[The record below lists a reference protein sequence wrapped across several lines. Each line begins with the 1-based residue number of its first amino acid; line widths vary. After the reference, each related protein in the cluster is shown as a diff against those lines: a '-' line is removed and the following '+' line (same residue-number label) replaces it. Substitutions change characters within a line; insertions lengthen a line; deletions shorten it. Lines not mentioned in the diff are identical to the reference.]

1 MDKKLKK
8 ILPLVSKPG
17 RYAGEEVNSIKK
29 DLDKVSLK
37 VALAFPDLYEIG
49 ISNLGLQILYH
60 VLNSLDHIAAERVY
74 APWDDM
80 EKLLRENELP
90 LTSLESALPLS
101 TFNIIGFS
109 LQHELCYTNLL
120 NILDLGGISL
130 RSSERNKEDPLI
142 IAGGPS
148 AFNPEPLSEFV
159 DAFLIGDGEEGVK
172 DICKAYL
179 KWKEA
184 GKTRKELLESLSQ
197 IKGVYVPS
205 LFQVSYNESGPI
217 KKITPLKEGYK
228 RVERRVLIDIEEAP
242 YPTGFII
249 PNVKPVHDRVPLEVA
264 RGCSRFCHFCQAG
277 YIYLPVRERS
287 PEKIRSMGE
296 KALAETGNDEAA
308 LLSLSTGDYS
318 CLETLLPDLA
328 KRYSEK
334 NVNLSFPS
342 LRVDTITPAI
352 MNEMKKMRAKSFT
365 IAPEAGSQ
373 RMRDLINKGVTE
385 EQVLQTARK
394 MSGAGCQSVKLYY
407 MIGLPTETLDDL
419 NEILRLSR
427 EVLKEGRKAGSMRKV
442 TVNLSTFVPK
452 SHTPFQWVRQ
462 NSTDEIMEKLDYMKK
477 NLKDKNIS
485 LKWNDPFMTLLEG
498 IFSRGDRR
506 TGKTIMKAFEKGCRF
521 DSWGDRLRPENWK
534 EAIKESGIEVSNYLE
549 SKALDDILPWDLI
562 DPGVTKKFLID
573 ELNRS
578 YEGELTEDC
587 RYGRCS
593 VCGVCDHKIL
603 KIRTFKEA
611 TLPAQPVKKSST
623 SSPLKTKFRVRYT
636 KRGPARF
643 MGHTDMIQVLIRTLR
658 RAGIPILYSEG
669 FRPSPKISFGSPI
682 PFATE
687 SLAEYFDIE
696 VAGNMTAGY
705 FLDKIAAHAPG
716 YCKMMDAFVIYSGE
730 KSITNATESE
740 VYVITPGE
748 KGSSLQK
755 IREAIHNFE
764 SADKWPFIKK
774 TKKGEKEID
783 LKKEVRG
790 IHIDKEGKVEIEVIA
805 TGGRKV
811 KAEDALANLLA
822 LTDNE
827 KIELE
832 IIKTDTR
839 FIAHREEARAAKG

>member
-1 MDKKLKK
+1 VDKRLKK

-29 DLDKVSLK
+29 DLEKVSLK
-37 VALAFPDLYEIG
+37 IALAFPDLYEIG

-60 VLNSLDHIAAERVY
+60 VLNTNDKVAAERVY
-74 APWDDM
+74 APWEDM
-80 EKLLRENELP
+80 EKLLRDKELP
-90 LTSLESALPLS
+90 LTSLESSLPLCD
-101 TFNIIGFS
+101 FNIVGFS

-120 NILDLGGISL
+120 NMLDLGRIPL
-130 RSSERNKEDPLI
+130 KSSERDDDAPLI

-148 AFNPEPLSEFV
+148 SFNPEPLSDFV
-159 DAFLIGDGEEGVK
+159 DAFLIGDGEEGIE
-172 DICKAYL
+172 DICNTYL
-179 KWKEA
+179 KWKENK
-184 GKTRKELLESLSQ
+184 GNRRDLLESLST

-205 LFQVSYNESGPI
+205 LFQVSYNDSGLI
-217 KKITPLKEGYK
+217 KEITPLKEDYK

-242 YPTGFII
+242 YPTRFII

-287 PEKIRSMGE
+287 PEKIRTLGE
-296 KALAETGNDEAA
+296 KALADTGTDEAA

-318 CLETLLPDLA
+318 CLEGLLPDLA
-328 KRYSEK
+328 KRYNEQ

-342 LRVDTITPAI
+342 LRVDTITPSI

-373 RMRDLINKGVTE
+373 RLRDLINKGVTE
-385 EQVLQTARK
+385 EQVLQTARE
-394 MSGAGCQSVKLYY
+394 MSSAGCQSVKLYY
-407 MIGLPTETLDDL
+407 MIGLPTETFEDLD
-419 NEILRLSR
+419 EIMRLSR
-427 EVLKEGRKAGSMRKV
+427 EVLKEGRKTGAMKKV

-462 NSTDEIMEKLDYMKK
+462 DSTDEVIEKLDYMKK
-477 NLKDKNIS
+477 NLKDKAIT
-485 LKWNDPFMTLLEG
+485 LRWNDPFMTLLEG

-506 TGKTIMKAFEKGCRF
+506 TGKTILKAFQKGCRF
-521 DSWGDRLRPENWK
+521 DSWGDRLSPEKWK
-534 EAIKESGIEVSNYLE
+534 EAFEESAIVTKNYLE
-549 SKALDDILPWDLI
+549 SKALDTILPWDLI

-611 TLPAQPVKKSST
+611 NLSPLPVKEGST
-623 SSPLKTKFRVRYT
+623 SPLKRRFRVRYT
-636 KRGPARF
+636 KGGPARF
-643 MGHTDMIQVLIRTLR
+643 MGHTDMIQVIIRMLR
-658 RAGIPILYSEG
+658 RADIPILYSEG
-669 FRPSPKISFGSPI
+669 FHPSPKISFGSPI

-687 SLAEYFDIE
+687 SLAEYFDID
-696 VAGNMTAGY
+696 VAGSMTAEK
-705 FLDKIAAHAPG
+705 FLERIAVKAPS
-716 YCKMMDAFVIYSGE
+716 YCEMKEAFVINSGE
-730 KSITNATESE
+730 KSITNAVKSE
-740 VYVITPGE
+740 VYLITSGE
-748 KGSSLQK
+748 KCSSHDK
-755 IREAIHNFE
+755 AGDAIEKFK
-764 SADKWPFIKK
+764 SADKWPFIKL
-774 TKKGEKEID
+774 TKKGKKEIE
-783 LKKEVRG
+783 LKNEVRN
-790 IHIDKEGKVEIEVIA
+790 IHIDKEGKIEIELAA

-811 KAEDALANLLA
+811 KAEDALANILA

-827 KIELE
+827 KAELE
-832 IIKTDTR
+832 IIKIDTI
-839 FIAHREEARAAKG
+839 FSAQNGLAKAAKG